1 MNKNL
6 QEPTTHVSARRRL
19 VRGVFAA
26 PAALSLYSGSALAA
40 TSMSCLA
47 KEVAAKNMPE
57 LADSG
62 TSDTYIRV
70 QLQKLKKNDNIY
82 TLWIRGADLVPWQK
96 GSNVPF
102 LGSDEWQCFSK
113 RGSSQYSVKQIVSA
127 PPAQQDYQLK
137 LSGKWVALKIDSFG
151 NITGVVGLGTF
162 SPGKEAA
169 VHQSCW
175 TSFRKI

>member
-1 MNKNL
+1 
-6 QEPTTHVSARRRL
+6 
-19 VRGVFAA
+19 
-26 PAALSLYSGSALAA
+26 
-40 TSMSCLA
+40 MSCLA
-47 KEVAAKNMPE
+47 KEVAAKKRPG

-70 QLQKLKKNDNIY
+70 QLQKLKKYNEDNIY
-82 TLWIRGADLVPWQK
+82 TLWIRGEDLVPWQK

-102 LGSDEWQCFSK
+102 LSSGQWQCFSK
-113 RGSSQYSVKQIVSA
+113 KGSSDFSLEQIVLV
-127 PPAQQDYQLK
+127 PPAQKDYHMEP
-137 LSGKWVALKIDSFG
+137 SGTWVALKLDSDG

-162 SPGKEAA
+162 STGNEAA